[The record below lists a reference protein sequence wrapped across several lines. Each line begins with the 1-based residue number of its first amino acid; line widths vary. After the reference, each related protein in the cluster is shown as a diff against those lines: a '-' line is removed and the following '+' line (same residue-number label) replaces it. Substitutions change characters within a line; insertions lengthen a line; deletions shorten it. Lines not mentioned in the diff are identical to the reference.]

1 MTKKDEIYILI
12 CVFTYIHIQLKSTK
26 MIKMANLTLSIP
38 NELKERMEKF
48 PEINWSEVARDSI
61 KKKIAQLNFL
71 KGFRMDS
78 EINSEDALTL
88 GKEISELLLKRYK
101 SE

>member
-1 MTKKDEIYILI
+1 MT
-12 CVFTYIHIQLKSTK
+12 
-26 MIKMANLTLSIP
+26 NLTLSISS
-38 NELKERMEKF
+38 ELKEMMENF

-71 KGFRMDS
+71 KGFRIDS
-78 EINSEDALTL
+78 EISPEDALNL
-88 GKEISELLLKRYK
+88 GREISELLLDRYK

>member
-1 MTKKDEIYILI
+1 MT
-12 CVFTYIHIQLKSTK
+12 
-26 MIKMANLTLSIP
+26 NLTLSISS
-38 NELKERMEKF
+38 ELKEMMENF

-71 KGFRMDS
+71 KGFRIDS
-78 EINSEDALTL
+78 EISPEDALNL
-88 GKEISELLLKRYK
+88 GREISELLLNRYK

>member
-1 MTKKDEIYILI
+1 
-12 CVFTYIHIQLKSTK
+12 
-26 MIKMANLTLSIP
+26 MANLTLSIP
-38 NELKERMEKF
+38 NELKEMMEKF

-78 EINSEDALTL
+78 EITPEDALDL